1 MQGESNDTD
10 NPQSP
15 TQPLSPLA
23 QANKVLAFGTES
35 VGMLYGSFF
44 GFNVYFLIRRLGVP
58 RLCLGERLHRGKR
71 RERMM

>member
-35 VGMLYGSFF
+35 VGMLYGIL
-44 GFNVYFLIRRLGVP
+44 VLMFLIRRLGVP